1 MGSERQAVRQLAG
14 RASLVLIGSGGAA
27 VLSLVGQV
35 LIARRL
41 GAGVY
46 GDYTYTLSWIAM
58 LGLFTAVGI
67 PAASMRFVA
76 QYRATNETERLSVY
90 RGWSLSVVTLCSAAV
105 SLLVVVAV
113 SLWPRPLADGLRSA
127 ILAGA
132 LLLTVN
138 TVLQVVGSH
147 LQGLGRAA
155 TSNAILGVVRGAS
168 FVLVVWLAVPGTIA
182 SAGGVLVANAVTAGI
197 ALLVVVLVSQRL
209 FGSAPRFRGF
219 RLAGEDGWL
228 RTSQHLL
235 LVGAAQVVLAST
247 DTILLG
253 LIRGTSES
261 GPYVASSQLA
271 GAIGVGVAALS
282 SIVAPGIASH
292 WAQGDRDGTRAL
304 VRRGR
309 NLLLVFA
316 VITAI
321 VLAFAAPM
329 LLGIFG
335 KEFRGSVAVL
345 RILLIGQVILS
356 ANFAAGFLLT
366 MTGHERTASRLI
378 AGMALLNLILNA
390 LLIPRFGAVGAAT
403 ATMLAVS
410 TRATLLARA
419 SKEVLAGRGE
429 VLR

>member
-1 MGSERQAVRQLAG
+1 MSGERQAARQLAG

-41 GAGVY
+41 GAGIY
-46 GDYTYTLSWIAM
+46 GEYTYTLSWIAM

-76 QYRATNETERLSVY
+76 HYRTVGDAERLGVY
-90 RGWSLSVVTLCSAAV
+90 RGWSLSVVSLCSAGV
-105 SLLVVVAV
+105 SLLVLFGVM
-113 SLWPRPLADGLRSA
+113 LWPRPIAGTLRSA
-127 ILAGA
+127 LLAGT

-155 TSNAILGVVRGAS
+155 TSNAILGVVRGAA
-168 FVLVVWLAVPGTIA
+168 FVLVVWFAVPATIA
-182 SAGGVLVANAVTAGI
+182 SAGAVLLANAATAGV
-197 ALLVVVLVSQRL
+197 ALVVVVLVSQRL
-209 FGSAPRFRGF
+209 FGGAPQFRGF
-219 RLAGEDGWL
+219 RIAGEDGWL
-228 RTSQHLL
+228 KTSQHLL

-253 LIRGTSES
+253 MIRDTSES

-282 SIVAPGIASH
+282 SIVAPGIAAH
-292 WAQGDRDGTRAL
+292 WAQGDREGTAAL

-309 NLLLVFA
+309 NLLLIFA
-316 VITAI
+316 IITAI
-321 VLAFAAPM
+321 VLAFAAPT

-366 MTGHERTASRLI
+366 MTGHERAASRLI

-390 LLIPRFGAVGAAT
+390 LLIPKFGAIGAAT
-403 ATMLAVS
+403 ATMIAVS

-419 SKEVLAGRGE
+419 SREVLAGRGAA
-429 VLR
+429 L

>member
-1 MGSERQAVRQLAG
+1 MVVERLSARQLASK
-14 RASLVLIGSGGAA
+14 ASLVLLGSGGAA
-27 VLSLVGQV
+27 ILSLVGQV
-35 LIARRL
+35 LVARRL

-46 GDYTYTLSWIAM
+46 GVYTYTLSWIAL
-58 LGLFTAVGI
+58 LGLLTTLGV

-76 QYRATNETERLSVY
+76 HYRATGQGDLLAAY
-90 RGWSLSVVTLCSAAV
+90 RGWSLATVAACSAVV
-105 SLLVVVAV
+105 SLLVVVGV
-113 SLWPRPLADGLRSA
+113 SVWPGPVSPALRTA
-127 ILAGA
+127 IIAGV

-138 TVLQVVGSH
+138 SILQVVGSH

-155 TSNAILGVVRGAS
+155 SGNAILGVVRGAL
-168 FVLVVWLAVPGTIA
+168 FVTVLWFAIPGTVT
-182 SAGGVLVANAVTAGI
+182 SAGSLLVANAATA
-197 ALLVVVLVSQRL
+197 ALALVVAWVVAQRI
-209 FGSAPRFRGF
+209 FGHSPRFAPF
-219 RLAGEDGWL
+219 RIAGEDGWL
-228 RTSQHLL
+228 TTARHLL
-235 LVGAAQVVLAST
+235 LVGAAQVVLSST

-253 LIRGTSES
+253 MMRGTSES

-292 WAQGDRDGTRAL
+292 WAQGDREATRVL

-316 VITAI
+316 VITAL
-321 VLAFAAPM
+321 VLAFAAPA

-335 KEFRGSVAVL
+335 KEFRGSVSVL

-378 AGMALLNLILNA
+378 AGMALLNLVLNA
-390 LLIPRFGAVGAAT
+390 LLIPKFGAVGAAT

-419 SKEVLAGRGE
+419 SREVLAGRAT
-429 VLR
+429 VPT

>member
-1 MGSERQAVRQLAG
+1 MAIERLSARQLAG
-14 RASLVLIGSGGAA
+14 RASLVLLGSGGAA
-27 VLSLVGQV
+27 VLSLLGQV

-46 GDYTYTLSWIAM
+46 GDYTYTLSWIA
-58 LGLFTAVGI
+58 LLSLFTAVGI
-67 PAASMRFVA
+67 PAASLRFVA
-76 QYRATNETERLSVY
+76 HYRATAQSERLALY
-90 RGWSLSVVTLCSAAV
+90 RGWSLIVVAGCSTVGA
-105 SLLVVVAV
+105 LLVVVVA
-113 SLWPRPLADGLRSA
+113 SLWPGAIPAALRTA
-127 ILAGA
+127 VIAGA

-138 TVLQVVGSH
+138 NLLQVVGSH

-155 TSNAILGVVRGAS
+155 SSNAILGVVRGAL
-168 FVLVVWLAVPGTIA
+168 FVTLLWIAVPETVASASALLIANAGTAVLALVVAW
-182 SAGGVLVANAVTAGI
+182 LVAQ
-197 ALLVVVLVSQRL
+197 SL
-209 FGSAPRFRGF
+209 FSATPQFAGF
-219 RLAGEDGWL
+219 RLQGEDGWL
-228 RTSQHLL
+228 ATSKHLL

-253 LIRGTSES
+253 MIRGTSES

-271 GAIGVGVAALS
+271 GAIGMGVAALS
-282 SIVAPGIASH
+282 SIVAPGIATH
-292 WAQGDRDGTRAL
+292 WAEGDREGTRLL

-316 VITAI
+316 TITAL
-321 VLAFAAPM
+321 VLAFAAPL
-329 LLGIFG
+329 LLGVFG
-335 KEFRGSVAVL
+335 KEFRGSVPVL

-378 AGMALLNLILNA
+378 AGMALLNLVLNA

-410 TRATLLARA
+410 ARATLLSRA
-419 SKEVLAGRGE
+419 SREVLDGPTVAPA
-429 VLR
+429 